1 MAYKAPIADIL
12 FTLNH
17 IAGFSGHLSSGVF
30 GDLDGAT
37 VEAVLDEAG
46 RFAAEELAPI
56 NRSGDEQRAQLI
68 DGAVVLPPGWKEAY
82 SKFVESGWN
91 ALPSPIEFGGQGLPV
106 AVAMAVT
113 EMWNG
118 ANMAFG
124 LNPLLTQAGVEA
136 VSQYGSDALKTTYL
150 PKMISGEWTG
160 SMQLTESHA
169 GSDLRFLK
177 TRAVPQGDGTYR
189 ISGTKIFI
197 TYGEHP
203 LTENIIHIVLARLPD
218 APQGTRGISMFLVP
232 KFLVNDDGSLGARND
247 VYCAKLE
254 HKLGI
259 HGSPTC
265 VLNYGDAGGATGWMI
280 GEPNRG
286 LQYMFTMMNQARLGV
301 GVQGVGLAEHAFQDA
316 LAYARDRKQGSIET
330 TADNDMTPIINHP
343 DVRRMLVSMKAKIA
357 AARAICATNAVA
369 IDIARHGRD
378 AATRAKAEGL
388 AALLTPV
395 SKAYGSDIAV
405 EVASEG
411 LQVHGGMGFIEETG
425 AAQHYRDARI
435 APIYEG
441 TNGIQNVDLVARKL
455 PSNNGETIRLF
466 IADLKQTVAEL
477 QASNEPAFGEMYEWL
492 SASVDDLESTSA
504 WLLRKLTQDRDAAL
518 AGAAPYG
525 RLFALAAG
533 GVFLA
538 RGALAAVRGANG
550 SGAPAQ
556 AHIALARHF
565 AETQAPLTGGL
576 KRIVFNMNETVNGK
590 AADAALA

>member
-1 MAYKAPIADIL
+1 MAYKAAVSDIL
-12 FTLNH
+12 FTLDH
-17 IAGFSGHLSSGVF
+17 IAGFSGHLESGVF
-30 GDLDGAT
+30 GDLDRAT

-56 NRSGDEQRAQLI
+56 NRSGDEQRAQLK
-68 DGAVVLPPGWKEAY
+68 DGEVVLPPGWKEAY
-82 SKFVESGWN
+82 AKFVEAGWN
-91 ALPSPIEFGGQGLPV
+91 ALPSPTRFGGQELPV

-118 ANMAFG
+118 ANMAFA

-136 VSQYGSDALKTTYL
+136 VTQYGSEELKAKYL
-150 PKMISGEWTG
+150 PNMISGEWTG
-160 SMQLTESHA
+160 SMQLTEPHA

-197 TYGEHP
+197 TFGDHP

-218 APQGTRGISMFLVP
+218 APQGTRGISMFLIP

-247 VYCAKLE
+247 VRCAKLE

-265 VLNYGDAGGATGWMI
+265 VLNYGDAGGAIGWMI

-316 LAYARDRKQGSIET
+316 LAYARDRKQGSMET
-330 TADNDMTPIINHP
+330 TPDNDMTPIINHP

-369 IDIARHGRD
+369 IDIAKHGRD
-378 AATRAKAEGL
+378 DATRAKADAL
-388 AALLTPV
+388 AALLTPI
-395 SKAYGSDIAV
+395 SKSFGSDIAV

-411 LQVHGGMGFIEETG
+411 IQVHGGMGFIEETG

-441 TNGIQNVDLVARKL
+441 TNGIQCLDLVGRKL
-455 PSNNGETIRLF
+455 PMNGGETVRAF
-466 IADLKQTVAEL
+466 IGELKETVSQVRE
-477 QASNEPAFGEMYEWL
+477 SNEPAFGAMAACL
-492 SASVDDLESTSA
+492 ADGVADLEETTG
-504 WLLRKLTQDRDAAL
+504 WMLRKLAEAPKAAF
-518 AGAAPYG
+518 AGATTYG
-525 RLFALAAG
+525 RLFALTAG

-538 RGALAAVRGANG
+538 RGALAAARGANG
-550 SGAPAQ
+550 GG
-556 AHIALARHF
+556 AHITLARHF
-565 AETQAPLTGGL
+565 AETQVPLTSGL
-576 KRIVFNMNETVNGK
+576 KSVIYNTHETVLGE
-590 AADAALA
+590 AAEAALAH

>member
-1 MAYKAPIADIL
+1 MVYKAPVADIL
-12 FTLNH
+12 FALNH
-17 IAGFSGHLSSGVF
+17 IAGFSAHLDSGVF
-30 GDLDGAT
+30 GDLDRET
-37 VEAVLDEAG
+37 VAAVLDEAG

-68 DGAVVLPPGWKEAY
+68 DGHVVLPPGWKEAY
-82 SKFVESGWN
+82 AKFVASGWN
-91 ALPSPIEFGGQGLPV
+91 GLPSPTQFGGQGLPV
-106 AVAMAVT
+106 AVAMAVA

-124 LNPLLTQAGVEA
+124 LNPMLTQAGVEA
-136 VSQYGSDALKTTYL
+136 VTKYGSDALKTIYL
-150 PKMISGEWTG
+150 PKMVSGEWTG
-160 SMQLTESHA
+160 SMQLTEPHA

-177 TRAVPQGDGTYR
+177 TRAVPQGDGTFR

-197 TYGEHP
+197 TFGEHP
-203 LTENIIHIVLARLPD
+203 LTENIIHIVLARLPE

-247 VYCAKLE
+247 VRCAKLE

-265 VLNYGDAGGATGWMI
+265 VLNYGDAGGAVGWMI

-316 LAYARDRKQGSIET
+316 LSFARDRKQGSVET
-330 TADNDMTPIINHP
+330 TAENDMTPIINHP

-369 IDIARHGRD
+369 IDIAKHGSHE
-378 AATRAKAEGL
+378 ATRAKADAL
-388 AALLTPV
+388 AALLTPI
-395 SKAYGSDIAV
+395 SKSFGSDIAV

-411 LQVHGGMGFIEETG
+411 IQVHGGMGFIEETG

-441 TNGIQNVDLVARKL
+441 TNGIQCVDLVGRKL
-455 PSNNGETIRLF
+455 PMNGGETVRAF
-466 IADLKQTVAEL
+466 IGDLKETVA
-477 QASNEPAFGEMYEWL
+477 QVKASNEPAFGAMGACL
-492 SASVDDLESTSA
+492 ADGVADLEETTG
-504 WLLRKLTQDRDAAL
+504 WMLRKLAAEPKAAF
-518 AGAAPYG
+518 AGATPYG
-525 RLFALAAG
+525 RLFALTAG

-538 RGALAAVRGANG
+538 RGALAAARGANG
-550 SGAPAQ
+550 GG
-556 AHIALARHF
+556 AHITIARHF
-565 AETQAPLTGGL
+565 AETLVPLTAGL
-576 KRIVFNMNETVNGK
+576 KPVIYNTHETVLGET
-590 AADAALA
+590 ADTALA